1 MAGLTCCCWMSTDGM
16 QSNVTTLVMLD
27 GTSYANVNTNL
38 SSKEQYY
45 LGVIDVAL
53 LPSRSAPSIYT

>member
-1 MAGLTCCCWMSTDGM
+1 MSTDGM